1 MYSKKSFFILVE
13 AKMVSFFENLHS
25 VAASVNFCTVI
36 HNQIG
41 CKRGKDCYI
50 GLFVNCLVNFLK
62 EDRPEDETKGFFITH
77 CTGYKYLFGMMF
89 NLSENRDDCLNF
101 FQVLKEKNVI

>member
-1 MYSKKSFFILVE
+1 MYSKKRFFILVE

-41 CKRGKDCYI
+41 CKRGEDCYI

-62 EDRPEDETKGFFITH
+62 EDRPEDETKGFLLTH
-77 CTGYKYLFGMMF
+77 CTSYKNLFRMMF
-89 NLSENRDDCLNF
+89 NLSENRDDCFNF